1 MIPSRKS
8 TKKYHIMSVNVPS
21 VSSTVQFIKIWSG
34 FAQFYLRKNRHY
46 EPMNIHSRN
55 DLAARHIELDK
66 IESHC
71 PGPKMR
77 NQDEGRRG
85 LCFFAVLDIVSTF
98 NRNFIRSQYRRTLC
112 KKLKISFAS
121 SKIIFKVVLVL
132 WDFDFFS
139 LTLFCFKD
147 ERNHKLMLF
156 KFNERNIHVSL
167 DDLVYENNVA
177 ENLNHI

>member
-1 MIPSRKS
+1 MIPCRKS
-8 TKKYHIMSVNVPS
+8 TKKYQIKSVNVPS

-77 NQDEGRRG
+77 NQDPRGRRG
-85 LCFFAVLDIVSTF
+85 QPLQDREPLPGAEDEESRRRPAWALLFRSLRYYI
-98 NRNFIRSQYRRTLC
+98 NF
-112 KKLKISFAS
+112 
-121 SKIIFKVVLVL
+121 
-132 WDFDFFS
+132 
-139 LTLFCFKD
+139 
-147 ERNHKLMLF
+147 
-156 KFNERNIHVSL
+156 
-167 DDLVYENNVA
+167 
-177 ENLNHI
+177 